1 MRIYFIRH
9 GETTGDVEDRYG
21 GAYDDELSQAGHEQ
35 SETMAAILAKSGIE
49 SLYVS
54 PLKRAQET
62 AGYIARATN
71 AEIVT
76 VAGLRERNQY
86 GILTGVAKT
95 VARETRPDLVEALG
109 DRMNTIEGAESY
121 EDFSSRIE
129 TAVEAILA
137 QAQRESRR
145 KIGIVWHGGPMRV
158 LFRDVL
164 KWGELSKIGDC
175 STVELD
181 YQESVWRFVDAAGI
195 AFDFDTKKYV

>member
-1 MRIYFIRH
+1 MRIHFIRH

-21 GAYDDELSQAGHEQ
+21 GAYDDELSQAGREQ
-35 SETMAAILAKSGIE
+35 GETLAAILATSGIE
-49 SLYVS
+49 GLYVS

-62 AGYIARATN
+62 AGYIARTTH

-86 GILTGVAKT
+86 GVLTGVTKT
-95 VARETRPDLVEALG
+95 VACEMRPDLVEAFG

-129 TAVEAILA
+129 TAVESILS
-137 QAQRESRR
+137 QAQREGRR
-145 KIGIVWHGGPMRV
+145 KIGVVWHGGPMRV
-158 LFRDVL
+158 LFRDIL
-164 KWGELSKIGDC
+164 SWGELSKIGDC

-181 YQESVWRFVDAAGI
+181 YEEGDWRFVDAAGI
-195 AFDFDTKKYV
+195 SFDFDTKKYL